1 LVVIVPTDVV
11 RVALD
16 FNLQRRVSRHQCGHH
31 CARHDFGSFVMRK
44 TGNLKAVMDAM
55 GHTSVRVAMNYQHP
69 ELEIVR
75 EAINS
80 RHILGHTKPSERI
93 HPQMLQY
100 FTTSTITNHENTRA
114 NARPIANCYLLI
126 AIC

>member
-1 LVVIVPTDVV
+1 
-11 RVALD
+11 
-16 FNLQRRVSRHQCGHH
+16 
-31 CARHDFGSFVMRK
+31 MRK

-80 RHILGHTKPSERI
+80 RHILGHTG
-93 HPQMLQY
+93 QMD
-100 FTTSTITNHENTRA
+100 NPVN
-114 NARPIANCYLLI
+114 N
-126 AIC
+126 